1 MKKLNRLKP
10 FLLAILWSLSFGI
23 LIFGF
28 SASILQVLLLFII
41 LSGVTIWLL
50 LLNITQTE
58 DVIWQSIGT
67 PVTLLGWFGVI
78 LLLPKKGFEFLFLL
92 VTVPLFTFLF
102 STQYSIG
109 EYIITNRMLMGSFF
123 VSLALAGF
131 SQYFKISSVLIFIVG
146 FGLFVGLIRSTLAHI
161 PHAGV
166 IKLIASIVFGLTW
179 IEWFWILTFL
189 PLHYTAIGF
198 ILWITLYTA
207 WVLYYHYLF
216 HTLNTRKLQFYIV
229 VALILLFLVLFSTP
243 WRIL

>member
-1 MKKLNRLKP
+1 MKKLDPFKP
-10 FLLAILWSLSFGI
+10 FLLALLWSFSFGL
-23 LIFGF
+23 LIFF
-28 SASILQVLLLFII
+28 LSANVLKVLSLFVV
-41 LSGVTIWLL
+41 LSGLTYWLL
-50 LLNITQTE
+50 WRDAKQIE
-58 DVIWQSIGT
+58 ERVWQSLGT
-67 PVTLLGWFGVI
+67 LVTLAGWFGV
-78 LLLPKKGFEFLFLL
+78 LVLLPKKGFEFLFLL

-109 EYIITNRMLMGSFF
+109 EYIMTNRMLMGSFF

-131 SQYFKISSVLIFIVG
+131 SQYFKISSALIFIVG

-161 PHAGV
+161 PHAGL
-166 IKLIASIVFGLTW
+166 IKLIASVVFGLTW
-179 IEWFWILTFL
+179 IEWFWVLTFL

-216 HTLNTRKLQFYIV
+216 HTLNTRKLQFYIA
-229 VALILLFLVLFSTP
+229 VALVLLFLVLFSTP

>member
-1 MKKLNRLKP
+1 MTKVNPFKP
-10 FLLAILWSLSFGI
+10 FLLALLWSFSFGI
-23 LIFGF
+23 LIFF
-28 SASILQVLLLFII
+28 LSANVLKVLGLFVI
-41 LSGVTIWLL
+41 LSGLTYWLL
-50 LLNITQTE
+50 WRDAKQIE
-58 DVIWQSIGT
+58 ERIWQSIGT
-67 PVTLLGWFGVI
+67 LVTLSGWFGVL
-78 LLLPKKGFEFLFLL
+78 LLLPKRGFEFLFLL
-92 VTVPLFTFLF
+92 VTVPLFSFLF

-109 EYIITNRMLMGSFF
+109 EYIMTNRMLMGSFF

-161 PHAGV
+161 PHAGL
-166 IKLIASIVFGLTW
+166 IKLIASVVFGLTW
-179 IEWFWILTFL
+179 IEWFWVLTFL

-216 HTLNTRKLQFYIV
+216 HTLNTRKLQFYIA